1 MSTDANA
8 APDNTQAAPQDSNPA
23 PASTDPGNGDGKQPA
38 QGDQQPA
45 DNAAPKADDKP
56 AQAADKKPEGDQPG
70 DKPENQENADADK
83 SDQDKPE
90 GAPEQYAE
98 FQLPEGFQVDTVVMG
113 EFQTLAKELNLPQ
126 ETAQKLVDLQAKV
139 ETARAEAFS
148 QQVNDWKSSCQNDKE
163 YGGKDFE
170 ANAAVAN
177 KALVEYGSPELVKM
191 LQETQLGNHP
201 EMVRAFYK
209 IGKQLEEGGSKRA
222 SASASGKMKMTD
234 IYKDPK

>member
-8 APDNTQAAPQDSNPA
+8 APDNTPAASQDSNPA
-23 PASTDPGNGDGKQPA
+23 PASTDPGNGDGNQPA
-38 QGDQQPA
+38 QGDQPA
-45 DNAAPKADDKP
+45 DQNKPGDTPAPNADKP
-56 AQAADKKPEGDQPG
+56 ADQPG
-70 DKPENQENADADK
+70 DNPENQENADADNK
-83 SDQDKPE
+83 DQDKPE

-98 FQLPEGFQVDTVVMG
+98 FALPEGFQVDTAVMD
-113 EFQTLAKELNLPQ
+113 EFKGLAKELNLPQ

-148 QQVNDWKSSCQNDKE
+148 QQVTDWKNTCRNDKE

-209 IGKQLEEGGSKRA
+209 IGKALEEGGSKRA

-234 IYKDPK
+234 IYK